1 MKTLKT
7 TLIYIALVLVFSLG
21 CYGNYLQLTQHPER
35 MITSA
40 Y

>member
-7 TLIYIALVLVFSLG
+7 ALISIALVIVFSLG
-21 CYGNYLQLTQHPER
+21 CYGNYLQITQHPER
-35 MITSA
+35 MIQSA